1 LAYGDE
7 NEKIK
12 AKAEACKN
20 VQLISEYYRR
30 YGATLRDDLLRIF
43 LRDVAG
49 ASPREIQFNFSAIR
63 RILSRALEYLK
74 MVEEMKEEKAE
85 VETEISQ
92 PVVQATTIT
101 TTETIPLP
109 TIGVEGNT
117 SVIRIPLNLSTIAF
131 AKKQIEQLSAWLM
144 PWLEFTEEQLRAKHQ
159 TKEEKNQGA

>member
-1 LAYGDE
+1 MAYGDE

-92 PVVQATTIT
+92 PVVQATTTVSYTHLTLT
-101 TTETIPLP
+101 T
-109 TIGVEGNT
+109 N
-117 SVIRIPLNLSTIAF
+117 
-131 AKKQIEQLSAWLM
+131 
-144 PWLEFTEEQLRAKHQ
+144 
-159 TKEEKNQGA
+159 